1 MNKKEQDQ
9 LDALIAENAALK
21 TEIADLNTSV
31 AALVD
36 EMPILTAENA
46 ALKTELAALKSAP
59 AASEGVQ
66 LADAANAF
74 QTRYAKEIKA
84 KIAAGLDRAQAIE
97 AQEAQVR
104 ADALFDSEA
113 KAAAKK

>member
-9 LDALIAENAALK
+9 LDALITEN
-21 TEIADLNTSV
+21 V
-31 AALVD
+31 
-36 EMPILTAENA
+36 
-46 ALKTELAALKSAP
+46 ALKTELDALKAAP
-59 AASEGVQ
+59 AASNGVQ

-97 AQEAQVR
+97 AQVAQVR
-104 ADALFDSEA
+104 ADA
-113 KAAAKK
+113 AAKK

>member
-21 TEIADLNTSV
+21 TELD
-31 AALVD
+31 
-36 EMPILTAENA
+36 
-46 ALKTELAALKSAP
+46 ALKAAP
-59 AASEGVQ
+59 AASNGVQ

-97 AQEAQVR
+97 AQVAQVR